1 MFVSGPITPPI
12 IGDFA
17 SLAMVLAGAAYALP
31 SLIALGRHHERWRTV
46 TTCNLLFGWTL
57 VGWAICL
64 VLSLR
69 PTRPGVT
76 PDRGRVLV
84 P

>member
-12 IGDFA
+12 VGDFA
-17 SLAMVLAGAAYALP
+17 SLAVVLAGAAYALP
-31 SLIALGRHHERWRTV
+31 SLIALARHHERWRTV
-46 TTCNLLFGWTL
+46 TICNLLFGWTL
-57 VGWAICL
+57 AGWAICL

-69 PTRPGVT
+69 ATRTGVT

>member
-12 IGDFA
+12 VGDFTSVA
-17 SLAMVLAGAAYALP
+17 VVLAGAAYALP
-31 SLIALGRHHERWRTV
+31 SLIALARRHERLRTV
-46 TTCNLLFGWTL
+46 TTCNVLFGWTL
-57 VGWAICL
+57 VGWVICL

-69 PTRPGVT
+69 ATRAGVA